1 MSETEIALLFRQNG
15 NVEELDLDEELELHL
30 REQGHYDKHIVSF
43 DEILEVFAGSPRFK
57 ENSSVPNRR
66 APIVMVGP
74 TQAGRFLC
82 VPIEPTG
89 KWGIWRPVT
98 AFTANA
104 HHVRRYKEEA

>member
-1 MSETEIALLFRQNG
+1 MALLFGQYG
-15 NVEELDLDEELELHL
+15 PVEELELDEELELHL
-30 REQGHYDKHIVSF
+30 RERGIFDKHIVSF
-43 DEILEVFAGSPRFK
+43 AEILEVHAGSPRFM

-74 TQAGRFLC
+74 TRAGRFLC

-89 KWGIWRPVT
+89 KRGVWRPVT

-104 HHVRRYKEEA
+104 HHVKRYEEG